1 SVATCIGVLGIG
13 VVVSDPTQLIE
24 KIRATL
30 APCRLGD
37 WPTPLERAA
46 ALGGAVGIA
55 ELTVKREDRS
65 SARYGGNKV
74 RALEFLLAGARPG
87 TVFVTLGGTGST
99 HCLAT
104 AVHAAAAGGPALLA
118 QFPQPQTPASPAGA
132 SPCPARAAPGAPAR
146 RPAAARAPCST
157 APRSP
162 LPRHRGRVGGGL
174 RPPDPGRGGGR
185 TARIRAR
192 SHARSDLWRE
202 GIRSSPATWNVQ
214 RAAGRIL
221 AYVCRPCSP

>member
-1 SVATCIGVLGIG
+1 TCIGVLGIG
-13 VVVSDPTQLIE
+13 VVVSDPAQLIE

-99 HCLAT
+99 HCLA
-104 AVHAAAAGGPALLA
+104 PRL
-118 QFPQPQTPASPAGA
+118 PAGRDRPPTRHRRYCRG
-132 SPCPARAAPGAPAR
+132 PCPRRHRTRLADAR
-146 RPAAARAPCST
+146 RGRPRRTTDRRQSLAGDVARTERGTTARAP
-157 APRSP
+157 
-162 LPRHRGRVGGGL
+162 
-174 RPPDPGRGGGR
+174 
-185 TARIRAR
+185 
-192 SHARSDLWRE
+192 
-202 GIRSSPATWNVQ
+202 
-214 RAAGRIL
+214 
-221 AYVCRPCSP
+221 

>member
-1 SVATCIGVLGIG
+1 MEAGGTCLGVLGIG
-13 VVVSDPTQLIE
+13 VVVSDPAQLIE

-30 APCRLGD
+30 APGRLGD

-99 HCLAT
+99 PRLPPPRPP
-104 AVHAAAAGGPALLA
+104 AAAGGPPPPAPLS
-118 QFPQPQTPASPAGA
+118 PPPGTPRP
-132 SPCPARAAPGAPAR
+132 APGPPPPAPPR
-146 RPAAARAPCST
+146 RP
-157 APRSP
+157 
-162 LPRHRGRVGGGL
+162 
-174 RPPDPGRGGGR
+174 
-185 TARIRAR
+185 
-192 SHARSDLWRE
+192 
-202 GIRSSPATWNVQ
+202 PA
-214 RAAGRIL
+214 
-221 AYVCRPCSP
+221 

>member
-1 SVATCIGVLGIG
+1 MEAGGTCLGVLGIG
-13 VVVSDPTQLIE
+13 VVVSDPAQLIE

-30 APCRLGD
+30 APGRLGD

-104 AVHAAAAGGPALLA
+104 AVHAAAAGGPA
-118 QFPQPQTPASPAGA
+118 PPAEIPH
-132 SPCPARAAPGAPAR
+132 APAPAR
-146 RPAAARAPCST
+146 RRRGPPRRAPAAPLVHAP
-157 APRSP
+157 AEASP
-162 LPRHRGRVGGGL
+162 
-174 RPPDPGRGGGR
+174 PP
-185 TARIRAR
+185 A
-192 SHARSDLWRE
+192 
-202 GIRSSPATWNVQ
+202 V
-214 RAAGRIL
+214 
-221 AYVCRPCSP
+221 

>member
-1 SVATCIGVLGIG
+1 MGVLGVG
-13 VVVSDPTQLIE
+13 VVGSDPAQLIE

-37 WPTPLERAA
+37 WPTPLDRAA

-99 HCLAT
+99 PCLAT
-104 AVHAAAAGGPALLA
+104 PGHAAAAGGRPPLAPIPPPPA
-118 QFPQPQTPASPAGA
+118 TPP
-132 SPCPARAAPGAPAR
+132 PRPGPPPPG
-146 RPAAARAPCST
+146 PAAAA
-157 APRSP
+157 AA
-162 LPRHRGRVGGGL
+162 
-174 RPPDPGRGGGR
+174 RP
-185 TARIRAR
+185 
-192 SHARSDLWRE
+192 
-202 GIRSSPATWNVQ
+202 
-214 RAAGRIL
+214 
-221 AYVCRPCSP
+221 